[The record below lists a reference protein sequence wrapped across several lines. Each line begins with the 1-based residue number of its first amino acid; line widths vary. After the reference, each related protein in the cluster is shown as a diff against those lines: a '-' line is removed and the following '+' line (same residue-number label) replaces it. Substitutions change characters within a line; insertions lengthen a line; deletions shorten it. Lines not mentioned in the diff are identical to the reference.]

1 MRYLGEYVIPIAAL
15 ILALGVELIPLSEM
29 EAGWRALKR
38 FVKQRLEES

>member
-15 ILALGVELIPLSEM
+15 ILALGVELIPLGEI